1 MDSLITALL
10 SGLSALVCAWV
21 GTQLGLRKFRQ
32 ERAFVARLEW
42 HRKLA
47 ETARVL
53 RNRTLALGAFR
64 RGGTPTEVALPLITE
79 LGKLAFDFQEQAEL
93 SALYATTQTHA
104 AIQGVLAQMTEA
116 AQPFGKYPDPE
127 DPTAVTTQQVQE
139 LHRTSMAG
147 MERVYDLL
155 ARDLREM
162 LGLQRLDEHESLLN
176 SK

>member
-1 MDSLITALL
+1 MRGSVRNWGSGNSVRSVRSSPGL
-10 SGLSALVCAWV
+10 SGTENSQKPRESCAT
-21 GTQLGLRKFRQ
+21 G
-32 ERAFVARLEW
+32 RAPSVHSGREAQP
-42 HRKLA
+42 A
-47 ETARVL
+47 
-53 RNRTLALGAFR
+53 
-64 RGGTPTEVALPLITE
+64 EVALPLITE

-127 DPTAVTTQQVQE
+127 DPTAVTTQQVQA

-162 LGLQRLDEHESLLN
+162 LDLQRLDEHESLLN